1 MQKYLLLHGTANT
14 IAPPPVLYLSPYPR
28 TAQSGNKYEKN
39 AHGTGLEIT
48 PRCPNNGVYVFDQY
62 LEVYLAFFTS
72 TIFAKLYPASIVI
85 ACAIS

>member
-48 PRCPNNGVYVFDQY
+48 PRCPNNGVYI
-62 LEVYLAFFTS
+62 LAFFTS

>member
-48 PRCPNNGVYVFDQY
+48 PRCPNNGVYIFGGKTFVGDFQQSFYLLVFKF
-62 LEVYLAFFTS
+62 LSKCLF
-72 TIFAKLYPASIVI
+72 
-85 ACAIS
+85 

>member
-39 AHGTGLEIT
+39 AHGTGFGDNTTL
-48 PRCPNNGVYVFDQY
+48 PKQRCLHFRRKDFDRE
-62 LEVYLAFFTS
+62 L
-72 TIFAKLYPASIVI
+72 PAVVLPPGGS
-85 ACAIS
+85 